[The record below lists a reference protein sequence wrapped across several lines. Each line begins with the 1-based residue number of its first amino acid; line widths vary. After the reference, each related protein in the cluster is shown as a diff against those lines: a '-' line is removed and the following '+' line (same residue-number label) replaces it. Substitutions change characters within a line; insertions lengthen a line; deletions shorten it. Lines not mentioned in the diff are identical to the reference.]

1 MNTPVIGGI
10 YKHFKGFTAKVISLA
25 KHTETG
31 EILVV
36 YKCSGHSKESAHE
49 DGIYARP
56 LEMFMSEVDHEKY
69 PDVKQKYRFQLVD
82 NKSKNR
88 ASAEKAKWEIN
99 SDGYYPYCS
108 KCGEEPKNG
117 IMTDFCPNC
126 GCYMKG

>member
-10 YKHFKGFTAKVISLA
+10 YKHFKGFTVKVISLA

-36 YKCSGHSKESAHE
+36 YKCTEHPKESAHE

-88 ASAEKAKWEIN
+88 VSAEKAKWEIN

-108 KCGEEPKNG
+108 KCGNEPQNRV
-117 IMTDFCPNC
+117 MTDFCPNC
-126 GCYMKG
+126 GCYMK